1 MTTPDPLQCTFEDA
15 RRVNLRQGMALSTAA
30 KIAFFEEMV
39 SFAVKFGARDRLAG
53 RRSRQPE
60 GAPRMG
66 VTPVLGGVVGDIG
79 RK

>member
-39 SFAVKFGARDRLAG
+39 SFAAKFGAIDRLAG
-53 RRSRQPE
+53 RRGRDAE
-60 GAPRMG
+60 GALRA
-66 VTPVLGGVVGDIG
+66 GGAADL
-79 RK
+79 